1 MKAYLH
7 NYRQSPRKVALAA
20 GLVRGKDVSVAL
32 TALKFAGKRS
42 SLPVI
47 KLIESAV
54 ANAKN
59 SGVSNPDSLFI
70 KEIRVDQGVTL
81 KRMMP
86 RAQGRGAR
94 INKRSSHVLV
104 VLGDRSATGASKD
117 VKAIAAPEGKAA
129 KSSKTKA
136 PKVAASTK
144 VKAAKAKK

>member
-20 GLVRGKDVSVAL
+20 SLVRGKGVAEAITML
-32 TALKFAGKRS
+32 NFAGKRS
-42 SLPVI
+42 SLPVV

-59 SGVSNPDSLFI
+59 SGVSTESLFI
-70 KEIRVDQGVTL
+70 KEIRVDKGVTL

-104 VLGDRSATGASKD
+104 VLGDKNNSAPAKD
-117 VKAIAAPEGKAA
+117 VKAVEAPKAKAA
-129 KSSKTKA
+129 KVAKA
-136 PKVAASTK
+136 PKAK
-144 VKAAKAKK
+144 VAKAKK

>member
-20 GLVRGKDVSVAL
+20 GLIRGKTVAQAL

-42 SLPVI
+42 SLPVV

-59 SGVSNPDSLFI
+59 SGVSTESLFI
-70 KEIRVDQGVTL
+70 KEIRVDKGVTL

-94 INKRSSHVLV
+94 INKRSSHVLL
-104 VLGDRSATGASKD
+104 VLGDKNGSTD
-117 VKAIAAPEGKAA
+117 VKAIAAPEDKAT
-129 KSSKTKA
+129 KTA
-136 PKVAASTK
+136 KVAKVAK
-144 VKAAKAKK
+144 VKKEPKAKK